1 MNKIKRNTLY
11 FDKYKYRTT
20 CSVNNSTEQDASLY
34 NENMH
39 LFVEAAIYMHYVE
52 AFKDIDKRLSR
63 VDPDFSDIKKWH
75 ILCEKMKVCTSVFQD
90 SKFLKMFPT
99 GGFLYHNDL
108 SMVDKLVNDFGMNLH
123 DTIEVVK
130 KPKSNAV
137 YLTKSNYNYRSY
149 FINYTEIN
157 SSSTNEEKLRDY
169 LLNLSEEEVRLS
181 PSLSKWANRNFDED
195 FRHNIRFLSHP
206 ILSHPNLERTMF
218 IDHKDLQIL
227 TMIGLIFPESIRKTV
242 DIVVDAE

>member
-1 MNKIKRNTLY
+1 MYKKARSTLY

-20 CSVNNSTEQDASLY
+20 CSVNNSTGHDTALY

-52 AFKDIDKRLSR
+52 VFKDIDNRLSH

-75 ILCEKMKVCTSVFQD
+75 ILCEKMKVCTSVYQD

-108 SMVDKLVNDFGMNLH
+108 SMVDKLVNEFGMNLH
-123 DTIEVVK
+123 DTIEVITR
-130 KPKSNAV
+130 PKGTAV

-149 FINYTEIN
+149 FITHGKIN
-157 SSSTNEEKLRDY
+157 RSFTNEKKLRDY

-181 PSLSKWANRNFDED
+181 PSLSKWAKRNFNSYSNHYPGIG
-195 FRHNIRFLSHP
+195 F
-206 ILSHPNLERTMF
+206 LSHPNLERTMF

-227 TMIGLIFPESIRKTV
+227 TMIGLIFPECIRKTV